1 MLIAA
6 AIPAF
11 PQENNLFAYQVGAF
25 EVRLLVETRSEGR
38 ASILIGADDALIRR
52 YIPTGSYQS
61 AVNTFLVRGGGLTV
75 LVDTGFGTTLFENLK
90 ALGVSPESVD
100 AVLITHMHGD
110 HTGGLQRDGKPLF
123 PRARVYIAQQ
133 ERDFWAKTNG
143 AAPLRAYG
151 SRVETFLPGEPG
163 SPVAEL
169 LPGITPIAAFG
180 HTPGHTLFLVAS
192 EGQRLLI
199 WADLMH
205 AMDIQFPAPEVAV
218 TYDTD
223 PQAAVASRKRV
234 LEYVVQNRIPIAGM
248 HLPYP
253 AIGDVQAREG
263 VPGGY
268 TFIPAR

>member
-6 AIPAF
+6 AVPAF
-11 PQENNLFAYQVGAF
+11 SLGNNLFTYKVGKF
-25 EVRLLVETRSEGR
+25 EVYLLVEARSEGR

-52 YIPTGSYQS
+52 YIPTGTYQS
-61 AVNTFLVRGGGLTV
+61 AVNTFLIRGGGQTV
-75 LVDTGFGTTLFENLK
+75 LVDTGFGTVLFENLK
-90 ALGVSPESVD
+90 TLGLGPEDVD

-110 HTGGLQRDGKPLF
+110 HTGGLQKDGRPLF

-133 ERDFWAKTNG
+133 ERDFWVKTNG

-151 SRVETFLPGEPG
+151 SRVETFLPGELG
-163 SPVAEL
+163 SRIEEL

-180 HTPGHTLFLVAS
+180 HTPGHTLFLVSS
-192 EGQRLLI
+192 EGQQLLI

-205 AMDIQFPAPEVAV
+205 AMDIQFPVPEVAV

-223 PQAAVASRKRV
+223 PRAAIASRKRV
-234 LEYVVQNRIPIAGM
+234 LEYVLQYHIPIAGM

-253 AIGDVQAREG
+253 AIGEVQAREG

>member
-1 MLIAA
+1 MPIK
-6 AIPAF
+6 
-11 PQENNLFAYQVGAF
+11 VGKF
-25 EVRLLVETRSEGR
+25 EVHLLVEARSEGR
-38 ASILIGADDALIRR
+38 TSILIGADDALIWR
-52 YIPTGSYQS
+52 YIPTGTYQS
-61 AVNTFLVRGGGLTV
+61 AINTFLVRGGGLTV

-90 ALGVSPESVD
+90 TLGLSPEDVD

-110 HTGGLQRDGKPLF
+110 HTGGLQKDGKPLF
-123 PRARVYIAQQ
+123 PRAKVYIAQQ
-133 ERDFWAKTNG
+133 ERDFWTKSNG

-151 SRVETFLPGEPG
+151 SRVETFLPGELG
-163 SPVAEL
+163 SRIAEL

-180 HTPGHTLFLVAS
+180 HTPGHTLFLVGS
-192 EGQRLLI
+192 EGRQLLI

-234 LEYVVQNRIPIAGM
+234 LEYVLQNHIPIAGM

-263 VPGGY
+263 VSGGY
-268 TFIPAR
+268 TFVPAK